1 MKFGF
6 TPEAEI
12 LNARLA
18 MLGFVIAV
26 GTYLTTGQIITGVW
40 LMDTQNLLSMFLGYF
55 VAGMILIIIKKS
67 DDHDDHPGG
76 GMMVPV
82 YNAI

>member
-1 MKFGF
+1 MN
-6 TPEAEI
+6 ENAERI
-12 LNARLA
+12 NGWAA
-18 MLGFVIAV
+18 MLGVIAAL
-26 GTYLTTGQIITGVW
+26 GSYALTGQIIPGIW
-40 LMDTQNLLSMFLGYF
+40 LMDTQNLLSIFLGYF
-55 VAGMILIIIKKS
+55 VAGMILIIIKKY